1 MPDLRKNKKPAKTKN
16 TQEINQYT
24 HEETKRANNPPVGLV
39 TPGTDPDQPSKKY
52 SYDPRLDPH
61 LQWSGKQ
68 ENSEFEV
75 DTVSLHVHER
85 IDPLTI
91 LEKAMKPKQ
100 STQQTM
106 FNYFETPE
114 NNPPLRDA
122 IDFYKHDQ
130 NWSNRLIAGDSLLV
144 MNSLLEKEGMEGK
157 VQMIY
162 MDPPYGIKYGS
173 NFQPFV
179 NRKNVR
185 DGKDE
190 DLTQEPEMVKAF
202 RDTWELKIHSY
213 LSYLRDRLLLAYD
226 LLTNSGS
233 CFIQIGNVNVHL
245 VRMICDE
252 IFGAENFVHLITF
265 KKTGGLAQEYM
276 SAVSDYII
284 WYAKDK
290 KSYKFRKLYTTK
302 KLEGDKAYSRVELP
316 NGSRRK
322 LTIEESLNHKLLPK
336 NAKIYRQQTLNA
348 VGRTPSCVY
357 SINFEGKKFNPHSG
371 SSWKTHEDGMKNL
384 IANNRIEIS
393 GSTISYVRYADD
405 FLVNTLTNL
414 WDDTASGSGMNK
426 KYVVQTNTKVIQR
439 CMLMATDSGDIVF
452 DPTCGSGTTAYV
464 AEQWGRRWITCDT
477 SRIAITLTKQR
488 LMTSVFD
495 YYKLTNTQ
503 EGISSG
509 FDYEAVIHITLGSIA
524 NIEPSNSEI
533 LYDQPLVIKNK
544 DRISGPFTVEAVPSP
559 IAKSLDV
566 LSEENSR
573 SNSNI
578 STNNKNSHQ
587 QQWRDELLKAGIRGK
602 QGQKIEFSR
611 VETHPATKWLH
622 ADAETKEA
630 KPKRVMVSFG
640 PEHAPLEQR
649 QVALAIE
656 EAQTLVPKP
665 KMIIFTAMQFD
676 PEAAKDIDELSWPDV
691 TILKVEM
698 NKDLLTEDLKK
709 KRVSNESFWLM
720 GQPDVDLQKTKDAKY
735 IITVNGFDYYN
746 TRTGEVESGGS
757 SKIAMWM
764 LDTDYDGRS
773 VYPQQVFFP
782 MEEKIGGWSKL
793 AKTLQAQIDEEL
805 ITKYQGTESIPFEA
819 GSNKRAAVKII
830 DDRGIESLKIVSLE

>member
-1 MPDLRKNKKPAKTKN
+1 MKKKAKP
-16 TQEINQYT
+16 EPIDQYT
-24 HEETKRANNPPVGLV
+24 HGNEKRSNNPPVGLV

-52 SYDPRLDPH
+52 SYDPRLDPQ

-75 DTVSLHVHER
+75 DTVSLHMHDR

-91 LEKAMKPKQ
+91 LEKAMKPQQAKQ
-100 STQQTM
+100 ETL

-114 NNPPLRDA
+114 NNPPLREA
-122 IDFYKHDQ
+122 IDFYKHEQ

-144 MNSLLEKEGMEGK
+144 MNSLLEKEGMGGK

-162 MDPPYGIKYGS
+162 VDPPYGIKYGS

-179 NRKNVR
+179 NKREVK

-190 DLTQEPEMVKAF
+190 DLTQEPEMIQAF
-202 RDTWELKIHSY
+202 RDTWELGIHSY
-213 LSYLRDRLLLAYD
+213 LTYLRDRLLLSKK
-226 LLTNSGS
+226 LLTESGS
-233 CFIQIGNVNVHL
+233 IFVQISNENIHHVKEL
-245 VRMICDE
+245 LDE
-252 IFGAENFVHLITF
+252 VFGIENFVSIISFVTTSGF
-265 KKTGGLAQEYM
+265 ETKTLPHMG
-276 SAVSDYII
+276 DYLV

-290 KSYKFRKLYTTK
+290 NKIKYNKLYSPLDTKTLSTTNYK
-302 KLEGDKAYSRVELP
+302 WIIFPDGTHRGLTAAELRGETP
-316 NGSRRK
+316 
-322 LTIEESLNHKLLPK
+322 LPE
-336 NAKIYRQQTLNA
+336 NVRTYRPTNIVSQGGTKSPQ
-348 VGRTPSCVY
+348 
-357 SINFEGKKFNPHSG
+357 IFEYQGKKYEPKPNQH
-371 SSWKTHEDGMKNL
+371 WKTSVEGLNRL
-384 IANNRIEIS
+384 AENNRIHVAANSIQ
-393 GSTISYVRYADD
+393 YVRYSDD
-405 FLVNTLTNL
+405 FPFKQITNI
-414 WDDTASGSGMNK
+414 WMDTATGNFTGNK
-426 KYVVQTNTKVIQR
+426 IYVVETSNKVIQR
-439 CMLMATDSGDIVF
+439 CVLMATDPGDLVF
-452 DPTCGSGTTAYV
+452 DPTCGSGTTAFV

-477 SRIAITLTKQR
+477 SRVSISLAKQR
-488 LMTSVFD
+488 LMTSIFD
-495 YYKLTNTQ
+495 YYYLAYPN
-503 EGISSG
+503 EGLSSG
-509 FDYEAVIHITLGSIA
+509 FQYEIVPHITLKSIA
-524 NIEPSNSEI
+524 RNEI
-533 LYDQPLVIKNK
+533 PVVETLYDKPIVDKSKI
-544 DRISGPFTVEAVPSP
+544 RVTGPFTVEAVPSP
-559 IAKSLDV
+559 TVKSLDV
-566 LSEENSR
+566 LSEDDSK

-578 STNNKNSHQ
+578 SINNKNSQ
-587 QQWRDELLKAGIRGK
+587 EQWRNELLKTGIRGK
-602 QGQKIEFSR
+602 NNQKIEFSR

-622 ADAETKEA
+622 ADAETKED
-630 KPKRVMVSFG
+630 KPKRVMISFG

-698 NKDLLTEDLKK
+698 NKDLLTKDLKK
-709 KRVSNESFWLM
+709 KRSNNESFWLM
-720 GQPDVDLQKTKDAKY
+720 GQPDVELQKTKDVKY

-746 TRTGEVESGGS
+746 TRTGEVESGSS

-782 MEEKIGGWSKL
+782 MEEKTGGWNKL

-805 ITKYQGTESIPFEA
+805 IAKYQGIESIPFEA